1 LSIQGCALSSGIP
14 YASAKKICLSRKMLW
29 RLRLPSTG
37 GAKATTIP
45 QARLERGHL
54 HKGHFLQPIKAGE
67 EDV

>member
-1 LSIQGCALSSGIP
+1 
-14 YASAKKICLSRKMLW
+14 MLW